1 MGNRNMDLSTIR
13 LFLIVTAYILW
24 IIAMRHWI
32 RIAEQPCDVRAKF
45 SSTDVIMKV
54 LSFAP
59 CRMRKTLT
67 NVTSVNVPNV
77 SIIATN
83 LHKSE
88 NVSKL

>member
-1 MGNRNMDLSTIR
+1 MDLSNIR

-45 SSTDVIMKV
+45 YSTDIIMKV

-59 CRMRKTLT
+59 CQMKKTLT
-67 NVTSVNVPNV
+67 NVTSVNVPNAY
-77 SIIATN
+77 IIAIN
-83 LHKSE
+83 LHKFE